1 MKLCLCFCRC
11 ASSGGQLPCWVSK
24 LPSSASALATALQTL
39 QQDLFVMGDTVT
51 PKLWFDWNKLKFD
64 LRGGREKTCGHFA
77 TWSLWR
83 SSLFLWGL
91 MDDVGAMEN
100 LDGSI
105 QMKKN
110 FWFNTE
116 NIESYSEE
124 NIQST
129 VVESEK
135 VIWRFCLWDVWID
148 IANGDRCSR
157 IPCQIQIGWIGGDGY
172 GSRQPSW
179 FHVNIFLLQGGT
191 SGTPTT
197 LLDESFAW
205 RVGWLDLI
213 DEIEG
218 FWVSTCH
225 WTDRL
230 KLCNDDVPKLLA
242 LLQTIHVLHVII
254 YWRVVGQSLRDVN
267 LFFCDNWVRKW
278 VRKTVRHK
286 TNWFPK
292 DLFSFSPCY
301 FHYAKIGVSN
311 AGVLSQEWV
320 IFQEFVG
327 NAILTGQIKCPR
339 HSNWANWCWR
349 LAIFVSWDT
358 VNGKHPAPVD
368 MQNIPLFIGFHK

>member
-1 MKLCLCFCRC
+1 MWALC
-11 ASSGGQLPCWVSK
+11 
-24 LPSSASALATALQTL
+24 
-39 QQDLFVMGDTVT
+39 
-51 PKLWFDWNKLKFD
+51 NLKF
-64 LRGGREKTCGHFA
+64 LEIQPF
-77 TWSLWR
+77 
-83 SSLFLWGL
+83 FWGL
-91 MDDVGAMEN
+91 
-100 LDGSI
+100 DGRCWDHGKFRWKYSN
-105 QMKKN
+105 KKN
-110 FWFNTE
+110 FWFTTE
-116 NIESYSEE
+116 SIAIYSEE

-148 IANGDRCSR
+148 VANGDRRSR
-157 IPCQIQIGWIGGDGY
+157 IPCQIQIGWIGCDGY

-213 DEIEG
+213 DGTEG

-242 LLQTIHVLHVII
+242 LLQTIHVLHVMI

-311 AGVLSQEWV
+311 AGILSQKWA

-327 NAILTGQIKCPR
+327 NAILTGQIKCRR
-339 HSNWANWCWR
+339 HFNWANWCWR

-358 VNGKHPAPVD
+358 VNGKNPASTVPFTSWHQQHSGIRAVERTLLD
-368 MQNIPLFIGFHK
+368 SKMQKTLQVVKSGALFLRFAVVNWSLGRVKPC